1 MVPRK
6 IAHIGIAVKNLDE
19 SVRFYSE
26 VLGLEMED
34 SEQAG
39 ELKAA
44 FLKIGETHIELL
56 QSTTEEGVIAKFIS
70 KKGEGVHH
78 IAFEVEDI
86 GQAISDLK
94 GMDVALIDNKP
105 RDGAHGSQGAFLHPK
120 SSYGVLIELVQP
132 GRSK

>member
-105 RDGAHGSQGAFLHPK
+105 RDGAHGSQVAFLHPK